1 MILPDPTPAEI
12 AAMHAA
18 CAWFTKVE
26 IFGYRFGSGNFLAD
40 RNSPGGRKLEAE
52 AGAGP
57 IWARYYQIGTD
68 KPIFGDRDKTIHDD
82 VNDLSLERR
91 NGYSWFNTEGIAVLN
106 DYKTWAQTHSLAK

>member
-1 MILPDPTPAEI
+1 MRRA
-12 AAMHAA
+12 
-18 CAWFTKVE
+18 AWFNKVE
-26 IFGYRFGSGNFLAD
+26 IMGYRFGSGNFMAD
-40 RNSPGGRKLEAE
+40 RSSPGGRKLVAV

-57 IWARYYQIGTD
+57 IWSRYYQIGTD

-106 DYKTWAQTHSLAK
+106 EYKTWEQTHPAAK